1 MHPNTFLRPVMALLF
16 LLLATLGF
24 AQGKHTLSG
33 YLRDADSGE
42 TLIGAT
48 VYLPAT
54 GQGTTTNE
62 YGFYSLSL
70 EPGALEVRYSY
81 VGYADIFRQVNLDRD
96 VTLSLELGGTPAEL
110 AEVVVTAKAANEHIT
125 NLQMSTH
132 SMDVATISKLPALMG
147 EVEVLRSIQL
157 LPGVSTVGEGATGF
171 NVRGGSIDQN
181 LVLLDEAPVYNSAH
195 LFGFFSVFNPD
206 AVKAVELYKGG
217 IPARYGGRLSSILDV
232 RMKEGNSKRLA
243 VNGGVGLI
251 FSRLAVEAPII
262 KDKASF
268 LLAGRRSYADV
279 VVSPFMKEGL
289 GDNTLNFYDLTLKS
303 NYRLNDNNQLFL
315 SGYFGRDNFTFGDN
329 AGFNW
334 GNKTGTLRW
343 NHLFSNRLFANTT
356 LYYSNYDY
364 SLRFGDGANDSF
376 DWSARIINTSVKPQ
390 FTWFLSDRQQLRFGG
405 QAIRYEFQPA
415 NAEVVTDDETLDI
428 SLDKRYALQG
438 DLYLEHELSLGSR
451 WQMNYG
457 LRWSIFNLMGKGE
470 AYTFGDSPAGQPRP
484 LVDVQTYGWGETIQ
498 SYNNWEPRAALR
510 FQVNPE
516 QSLKLSYNRTVQYI
530 HLVSNT
536 IAATPVD
543 VWLPSTNNVQPQ
555 QADQVAVGYFRN
567 FHDNAFE
574 ASVEAYYKDMR
585 HQVDYVDGANL
596 MLNEYV
602 EGQVLEG
609 RGRAYG
615 LEFLF
620 RKNTGRLT
628 GWLSYTLSRSERLVE
643 GINNDEWYANRFDQT
658 HNLSLTGMYE
668 LSDRWSFSAVFVYNS
683 GTPANFPT
691 SRYQQGDYVIPHNTG
706 GERNNVRIPGYHRL
720 DLSATLQ
727 GKHNAERRWQSY
739 WVFSVYNAYNRQN
752 PFALFARQNPNRPV
766 PGEAVTTEAV
776 RFSVVGHVI
785 PSVAYNFKF

>member
-1 MHPNTFLRPVMALLF
+1 
-16 LLLATLGF
+16 
-24 AQGKHTLSG
+24 
-33 YLRDADSGE
+33 
-42 TLIGAT
+42 
-48 VYLPAT
+48 
-54 GQGTTTNE
+54 
-62 YGFYSLSL
+62 
-70 EPGALEVRYSY
+70 
-81 VGYADIFRQVNLDRD
+81 
-96 VTLSLELGGTPAEL
+96 
-110 AEVVVTAKAANEHIT
+110 
-125 NLQMSTH
+125 
-132 SMDVATISKLPALMG
+132 
-147 EVEVLRSIQL
+147 
-157 LPGVSTVGEGATGF
+157 
-171 NVRGGSIDQN
+171 
-181 LVLLDEAPVYNSAH
+181 
-195 LFGFFSVFNPD
+195 
-206 AVKAVELYKGG
+206 
-217 IPARYGGRLSSILDV
+217 
-232 RMKEGNSKRLA
+232 
-243 VNGGVGLI
+243 
-251 FSRLAVEAPII
+251 
-262 KDKASF
+262 
-268 LLAGRRSYADV
+268 
-279 VVSPFMKEGL
+279 MKEGL

-364 SLRFGDGANDSF
+364 SLRFGDGANDTF
-376 DWSARIINTSVKPQ
+376 DWSARIINTSVKPR
-390 FTWFLSDRQQLRFGG
+390 FTWFLNDRQQLRFGG

-428 SLDKRYALQG
+428 SLDKRYALEG

-451 WQMNYG
+451 WQLNYG

-567 FHDNAFE
+567 FRDNAFE

-615 LEFLF
+615 LEFLL
-620 RKNTGRLT
+620 RKNPGRLT
-628 GWLSYTLSRSERLVE
+628 GWVSYTLSRSERLVE
-643 GINNDEWYANRFDQT
+643 GVNNDEWYANRFDQT

-683 GTPANFPT
+683 GAPANFPT

-727 GKHNAERRWQSY
+727 GKHNGERLWQSY

-752 PFALFARQNPNRPV
+752 PFAIFARQNPNRPV